1 MAKSKDQVL
10 YFGKTRSGLS
20 AYRCRLINGEY
31 AVCWGEP
38 DFDLDQRHFTCPNDI
53 EGHPVSGVF
62 ITSDDSISAAR
73 FKVLFIDC
81 NLRVFQTSKRAFDCI
96 KTIIF
101 GEHFT
106 ATDGMIKTM
115 IKDLQ
120 EMNPSLRKKFPK
132 VKYWDGREVDV
143 SNYINT
149 QTEFAV
155 TVQFDKKGNQKA
167 NYRTSD
173 KNIKVGTIV
182 MVEGNNFYARA
193 GAHYEDIEAV
203 VCEINTKFS
212 GFIEN
217 LKPIKKVVSYGSN
230 FVPND
235 LSEYFDVKE
244 LPNGVIEIKRKGRGN
259 KFKEL
264 VFPDFGGRKVA
275 IAENGFEKCN
285 IGTITFECNVVS
297 VGKDAFIG
305 STIKKIKNYKKVD
318 YLNVEDDVLRLN
330 LLKHALK
337 DHKPGDKKNYLTE
350 DILTKD
356 LVVLFER
363 AKDKSIFNSEDE
375 IRYAVD
381 RLHNKNL
388 TNYIDFDRSNKKMDI
403 LNTICTY
410 NAMDMKQIENKAI
423 LSYIKN
429 NYESLLSKECEIVSV
444 LLVRKDIYQSWAGF
458 PKSDLAI
465 CELISKIATS
475 YSSSIM
481 NAFSDGYYYHVD
493 YSDYGDSSFINDCV
507 TVIERCK
514 KNNVKIDLGFNY
526 NTGKNTTF
534 DDVIIGLKTLIKK

>member
-10 YFGKTRSGLS
+10 YFGKTRSGIS

-62 ITSDDSISAAR
+62 ITSDDSISVAR

-106 ATDGMIKTM
+106 ATDEMIKIM

-235 LSEYFDVKE
+235 LSEYFDIKE
-244 LPNGVIEIKRKGRGN
+244 LPNGAIEIKRKGRGN

-318 YLNVEDDVLRLN
+318 YSNVEDDVLRLN
-330 LLKHALK
+330 ILKHALK
-337 DHKPGDKKNYLTE
+337 DYKKDDKKSYLNDE
-350 DILTKD
+350 ILAKD
-356 LVVLFER
+356 LITLLER
-363 AKDKSIFNSEDE
+363 TDDKSIFNSNDE
-375 IRYAVD
+375 IGYAVD
-381 RLHNKNL
+381 RIHSKNL
-388 TNYIDFDRSNKKMDI
+388 TNYIDFGRSNNKLGVLK
-403 LNTICTY
+403 TICTS
-410 NAMDMKQIENKAI
+410 NAVYMKQIENSQI
-423 LSYIKN
+423 LSFVKD
-429 NYESLLSKECEIVSV
+429 NYESLLKTEFENATV
-444 LLVRKDIYQSWAGF
+444 LLIRKDIYQSWAKF
-458 PKSDLAI
+458 ENSDQSI
-465 CELISKIATS
+465 CELISRIVTS
-475 YSSSIM
+475 TSSISS
-481 NAFSDGYYYHVD
+481 AFSSYFFVVN
-493 YSDYGDSSFINDCV
+493 YSDYGADSFIEDCKNVLNRCIKNKTQIDVGYSWSLGRKLTLNDV
-507 TVIERCK
+507 VER
-514 KNNVKIDLGFNY
+514 LPS
-526 NTGKNTTF
+526 
-534 DDVIIGLKTLIKK
+534 LIVNK